1 MRPDKRVANGCAA
14 GIYSANLRHSDEKY
28 WLRGLLGLASGG
40 ACSSRRMTLGEA
52 GWIGSARSSRI
63 VLSYQM
69 DAAILTAISAMLTP
83 R

>member
-1 MRPDKRVANGCAA
+1 
-14 GIYSANLRHSDEKY
+14 
-28 WLRGLLGLASGG
+28 
-40 ACSSRRMTLGEA
+40 MTLGEA